1 MITVHRAY
9 KPSALHDVSVTIDYK
24 NDELCWNSDGL
35 RYRLPEML
43 AANVSLSF
51 SHGCDVPRHKV
62 VSDIEAVVRDLYG
75 IEDDAL
81 PKADKVIFSG
91 PATVM
96 LWPDGTKTITKRRD
110 GDENDYVF
118 GMLACILRKLTR
130 NRGHA
135 VDENED
141 ALREMAKSI
150 DSMEDLDA
158 LLDYAQLMLDTLTVL
173 RESSVLWVDQLGEPE
188 PTEPEVP
195 EPMVTDRSQ
204 EIADQLAQLRREVE
218 ELCKEPID
226 FSFPDE
232 GPDGGDGHE

>member
-9 KPSALHDVSVTIDYK
+9 NPSALHDVSATIDYK
-24 NDELCWNSDGL
+24 DDALRWSSDDCV
-35 RYRLPEML
+35 YILPERL
-43 AANVSLSF
+43 AANVTLSF
-51 SHGCDVPRHKV
+51 SHDTDVPRHKV

-75 IEDDAL
+75 IEDDEL

-135 VDENED
+135 VDENEA
-141 ALREMAKSI
+141 ALREMAKAI
-150 DSMEDLDA
+150 ESMEDLDA
-158 LLDYAQLMLDTLTVL
+158 LLDYTQLMLDTLTVL
-173 RESSVLWVDQLGEPE
+173 RESSVLWVDQLGEPGDDDGAKSVVDH
-188 PTEPEVP
+188 TEE
-195 EPMVTDRSQ
+195 
-204 EIADQLAQLRREVE
+204 LRRQVEALRLEVE
-218 ELCKEPID
+218 ELCSRPIE
-226 FSFPDE
+226 F
-232 GPDGGDGHE
+232 GQRGDGDE